1 MKSFRFGF
9 RFGTKSGFRSVSFFV
24 FVLVFVGSAAAQQ
37 KPDGPFKCIVTNQE
51 YNVFLR
57 LNLYEETI
65 PIPGQ
70 DILGNTFGYL
80 KKTTDS
86 RVWIVTGVDISKD
99 GKKASLEMVN
109 DYGSEDLNAE
119 LTITNDTT
127 YVLRQ
132 LEGSTIKV
140 AGKNK
145 WIKLPKE
152 LKFIKK

>member
-1 MKSFRFGF
+1 MNNKLLLAI
-9 RFGTKSGFRSVSFFV
+9 VMV
-24 FVLVFVGSAAAQQ
+24 FVLVLSAKAEE
-37 KPDGPFKCIVTNQE
+37 PFKCIVTNKE

-80 KKTTDS
+80 KKPTDS
-86 RVWIVTGVDISKD
+86 RVWIVTGATISND
-99 GKKASLEMVN
+99 GKKAALEMVN

-119 LTITNDTT
+119 LILNSDST
-127 YVLRQ
+127 YLLRQ
-132 LEGSTIKV
+132 LQGSTIKV

-152 LKFIKK
+152 LKFVKN

>member
-1 MKSFRFGF
+1 MNYKRFSLAF
-9 RFGTKSGFRSVSFFV
+9 LL
-24 FVLVFVGSAAAQQ
+24 FVLVLSAKAEE
-37 KPDGPFKCIVTNQE
+37 PFKCIVTNKE
-51 YNVFLR
+51 YNVFLH

-80 KKTTDS
+80 KKPTDS
-86 RVWIVTGVDISKD
+86 RVWIVTGATISKD
-99 GKKASLEMVN
+99 GKKASLEMIN

-119 LTITNDTT
+119 LILNSDST
-127 YVLRQ
+127 YLLRQ
-132 LEGSTIKV
+132 LQGSTIKV

-152 LKFIKK
+152 LKFVKN

>member
-1 MKSFRFGF
+1 MNNKLLLAI
-9 RFGTKSGFRSVSFFV
+9 VMV
-24 FVLVFVGSAAAQQ
+24 FVLVLSAKAEE
-37 KPDGPFKCIVTNQE
+37 PFKCIVTNKE

-70 DILGNTFGYL
+70 DILGTTFGYL
-80 KKTTDS
+80 KKPTDS
-86 RVWIVTGVDISKD
+86 RVWIVTGATISKD
-99 GKKASLEMVN
+99 GKKAALEMVN

-119 LTITNDTT
+119 LILNSDST
-127 YVLRQ
+127 YILRQ
-132 LEGSTIKV
+132 LQGSTIKV

-152 LKFIKK
+152 LKFVK

>member
-1 MKSFRFGF
+1 METAHCADGLLMISS
-9 RFGTKSGFRSVSFFV
+9 SGYI
-24 FVLVFVGSAAAQQ
+24 LTQIAQMAAQQ

-86 RVWIVTGVDISKD
+86 RVWIITGAEISKD

-119 LTITNDTT
+119 LTITNDST

-140 AGKNK
+140 AGKSK